1 VKQRIKEETMT
12 TDVIERMKLIDVA
25 EQVSLRPANGGSV
38 LKGG

>member
-25 EQVSLRPANGGSV
+25 EQGPML
-38 LKGG
+38 